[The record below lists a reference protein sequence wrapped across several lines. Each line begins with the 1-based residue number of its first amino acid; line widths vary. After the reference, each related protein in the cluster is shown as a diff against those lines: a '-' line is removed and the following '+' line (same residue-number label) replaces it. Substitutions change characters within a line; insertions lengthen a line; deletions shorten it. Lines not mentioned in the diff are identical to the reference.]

1 MNLIEE
7 LKQNNYS
14 LVASNGY
21 YSYDSGIKPIINKMN
36 EDIHYFKELEIA
48 DKIVGKASSMLL
60 ILSGIKKINALV
72 LSRQAKNILDK
83 YNIEYTYEEL
93 VEYII
98 NRKKDG
104 MCPMEETVKDI
115 DDLNEAFIALN
126 KKIITMTNSKQLT

>member
-1 MNLIEE
+1 MNLIEK

-21 YSYDSGIKPIINKMN
+21 YSCDSGIKPIINKMN
-36 EDIHYFKELEIA
+36 EDIHYFKDLEIA

-60 ILSGIKKINALV
+60 ILSGIKKINAIV
-72 LSRQAKNILDK
+72 LSKQAKNILDK
-83 YNIEYTYEEL
+83 YNIEYTYEQL

-126 KKIITMTNSKQLT
+126 KKIIALTNSKQL

>member
-1 MNLIEE
+1 MNLIEK

-21 YSYDSGIKPIINKMN
+21 YSCDSGIKPIINKMN
-36 EDIHYFKELEIA
+36 EDIRYFKDLEIA

-60 ILSGIKKINALV
+60 ILSGIKKINAIV
-72 LSRQAKNILDK
+72 LSKQAKNILDK
-83 YNIEYTYEEL
+83 YNIEYTYEQL

-115 DDLNEAFIALN
+115 NDLNEAFIALN
-126 KKIITMTNSKQLT
+126 KKIIALTNSK

>member
-1 MNLIEE
+1 MNLIEK

-21 YSYDSGIKPIINKMN
+21 YSCDSGIKPIINKMN
-36 EDIHYFKELEIA
+36 EDIHYFKDLEIA

-60 ILSGIKKINALV
+60 ILSGIKKIDALV
-72 LSRQAKNILDK
+72 LSKQAKNILDK
-83 YNIEYTYEEL
+83 YNIEYTYEQL

-126 KKIITMTNSKQLT
+126 KKIITMTNSK

>member
-1 MNLIEE
+1 MNLIEK

-21 YSYDSGIKPIINKMN
+21 YSCDSGIKPIINKMN
-36 EDIHYFKELEIA
+36 EDIHYFKDLEIA

-60 ILSGIKKINALV
+60 ILSGIKKINAIV
-72 LSRQAKNILDK
+72 LSKQAKNILDK
-83 YNIEYTYEEL
+83 YNIEYTYEQL

-126 KKIITMTNSKQLT
+126 KKIITMTNSK

>member
-1 MNLIEE
+1 MNLIEK

-21 YSYDSGIKPIINKMN
+21 YSCDSGIKPIINKMN
-36 EDIHYFKELEIA
+36 EDIHYFKDLEIA

-60 ILSGIKKINALV
+60 ILSGIKKVNAIV
-72 LSRQAKNILDK
+72 LSKQAKNILDK
-83 YNIEYTYEEL
+83 YNIEYTYEQL

-126 KKIITMTNSKQLT
+126 KKIIALTNSK

>member
-1 MNLIEE
+1 MNLIEK

-21 YSYDSGIKPIINKMN
+21 YSCDSGIKPIINKMN
-36 EDIHYFKELEIA
+36 EDIHYFKDLEIA

-72 LSRQAKNILDK
+72 LSKQAKNILDK
-83 YNIEYTYEEL
+83 YNIEYTYEQL

-126 KKIITMTNSKQLT
+126 KKIITMTNSK

>member
-1 MNLIEE
+1 MNLIEK

-21 YSYDSGIKPIINKMN
+21 YSCDSGIKPIINKMN
-36 EDIHYFKELEIA
+36 EDIHYFKDLEIA

-60 ILSGIKKINALV
+60 ILSGIKKVNAIV
-72 LSRQAKNILDK
+72 LSKQAKNILDK
-83 YNIEYTYEEL
+83 YNIEYTYEQL

-126 KKIITMTNSKQLT
+126 KKIIALTNSKQL

>member
-1 MNLIEE
+1 MNLIEK

-21 YSYDSGIKPIINKMN
+21 YSCDSGIKPIINKMN
-36 EDIHYFKELEIA
+36 EDIHYFKDLEIA

-72 LSRQAKNILDK
+72 LSKQAKNILDK
-83 YNIEYTYEEL
+83 YNIEYTYEQL

-126 KKIITMTNSKQLT
+126 KKIIALTNSK

>member
-1 MNLIEE
+1 MNLIEK

-21 YSYDSGIKPIINKMN
+21 YSCDSGIKPIINKMN
-36 EDIHYFKELEIA
+36 EDIHYFKDLEIA

-60 ILSGIKKINALV
+60 ILSGIKKVNALV
-72 LSRQAKNILDK
+72 LSKQAKNILDK
-83 YNIEYTYEEL
+83 YNIEYTYEQL

-126 KKIITMTNSKQLT
+126 KKIIALTNSKQL

>member
-1 MNLIEE
+1 MNLIEK

-21 YSYDSGIKPIINKMN
+21 YSCDSGIKPIINKMN
-36 EDIHYFKELEIA
+36 EDIHYFKDLEIA

-60 ILSGIKKINALV
+60 ILSGIKKINAIV
-72 LSRQAKNILDK
+72 LSKQAKNILDK
-83 YNIEYTYEEL
+83 YNIEYTYEQL

-126 KKIITMTNSKQLT
+126 KKIIALTNSK

>member
-1 MNLIEE
+1 MNLIEK

-21 YSYDSGIKPIINKMN
+21 YSCDSGIKPIINKMN
-36 EDIHYFKELEIA
+36 EDIHYFKDLEIA

-60 ILSGIKKINALV
+60 ILSGIKKVNALV
-72 LSRQAKNILDK
+72 LSKQAKNILDK
-83 YNIEYTYEEL
+83 YNIEYTYEQL

-126 KKIITMTNSKQLT
+126 KKIIALTNSK

>member
-1 MNLIEE
+1 MNLIEK

-21 YSYDSGIKPIINKMN
+21 YSCDSGIKPIINKMN
-36 EDIHYFKELEIA
+36 EDIHYFKDLEIA

-72 LSRQAKNILDK
+72 LSKQAKNILDK
-83 YNIEYTYEEL
+83 YNIEYTYEQL

-126 KKIITMTNSKQLT
+126 KKIIALTNSKQL

>member
-36 EDIHYFKELEIA
+36 EDIHYFKDLEIA

-60 ILSGIKKINALV
+60 ILSGIKKINAIV
-72 LSRQAKNILDK
+72 LSKQAKNILDK
-83 YNIEYTYEEL
+83 YNIEYTYEQL

-126 KKIITMTNSKQLT
+126 KKIIALTNSK

>member
-1 MNLIEE
+1 MNLIEK

-21 YSYDSGIKPIINKMN
+21 YSCDSGIKPIINKMN
-36 EDIHYFKELEIA
+36 EDIHYFKDLEIA

-60 ILSGIKKINALV
+60 ILSGIKKIDALV
-72 LSRQAKNILDK
+72 LSKQAKNILDK
-83 YNIEYTYEEL
+83 YNIEYTYEQL

-126 KKIITMTNSKQLT
+126 KKIIALTNSKQL

>member
-1 MNLIEE
+1 MNLIEK

-21 YSYDSGIKPIINKMN
+21 YSCDSGIKPIINKMN
-36 EDIHYFKELEIA
+36 EDIHYFKDLEIA

-60 ILSGIKKINALV
+60 ILSGIKKVNALV
-72 LSRQAKNILDK
+72 LSKQAKNILDK
-83 YNIEYTYEEL
+83 YNIEYTYEQL

-126 KKIITMTNSKQLT
+126 KKIITMTNSK

>member
-1 MNLIEE
+1 MNLIEK

-21 YSYDSGIKPIINKMN
+21 YSCDSGIKPIINKMN
-36 EDIHYFKELEIA
+36 EDIRYFKDLEIA

-60 ILSGIKKINALV
+60 ILSGIKKINAIV
-72 LSRQAKNILDK
+72 LSKQAKNILDK
-83 YNIEYTYEEL
+83 YNIEYTYEQL

-115 DDLNEAFIALN
+115 NDLNEAFIALN
-126 KKIITMTNSKQLT
+126 KKITTMANSK

>member
-1 MNLIEE
+1 MNLIEK

-21 YSYDSGIKPIINKMN
+21 YSCDSGIKPIINKMN
-36 EDIHYFKELEIA
+36 EDTHYFKDLEIA

-60 ILSGIKKINALV
+60 ILSGIKKVNALV
-72 LSRQAKNILDK
+72 LSKQAKNILDK
-83 YNIEYTYEEL
+83 YNIEYTYEQL

-126 KKIITMTNSKQLT
+126 KKIITMTNSK

>member
-1 MNLIEE
+1 MNLIEK

-21 YSYDSGIKPIINKMN
+21 YSCDSGIKPIINKMN
-36 EDIHYFKELEIA
+36 EDIHYFKDLEIA

-60 ILSGIKKINALV
+60 ILSGIKKIDALV
-72 LSRQAKNILDK
+72 LSKQAKNILDK
-83 YNIEYTYEEL
+83 YNIEYTYEQL

-126 KKIITMTNSKQLT
+126 KKIIALTNSK

>member
-1 MNLIEE
+1 MNLIEK

-36 EDIHYFKELEIA
+36 EDIRYFKDLEIA

-60 ILSGIKKINALV
+60 ILSGIKKINAIV
-72 LSRQAKNILDK
+72 LSKQAKNILDK
-83 YNIEYTYEEL
+83 YNIEYTYEQL

-126 KKIITMTNSKQLT
+126 KKIIALTNSK

>member
-1 MNLIEE
+1 MNLIEK

-21 YSYDSGIKPIINKMN
+21 YSCDSGIKPIINKMN
-36 EDIHYFKELEIA
+36 EDIHYFKDLEIA

-60 ILSGIKKINALV
+60 ILSGIKKIDAIV
-72 LSRQAKNILDK
+72 LSKQAENILDK
-83 YNIEYTYEEL
+83 YNIEYTYEQL

-126 KKIITMTNSKQLT
+126 KKIIALTNSKQL